1 MEAEPFPVVE
11 DAAKFRG
18 EVAQRIVRE
27 FHRVRG
33 EHRRGHRADLYAHAG
48 EDRDR
53 HRQRRAP
60 ETRHIVD
67 RGDSGDWIAHSETPG
82 KGLDGGKTSEEGFS
96 FPRPLS
102 LPKTFDLFK
111 GGKPH
116 CFSGGRSLPYRELQI
131 KILKTGQKQSSSKE
145 QVCYDVFQAR
155 SANFPLP
162 PPIFSYI
169 STAFFRAATS
179 AGVSSRASPGF
190 MTPRRKGPCATRTSR
205 RMVRCRSRHMR
216 RIWRFRP

>member
-1 MEAEPFPVVE
+1 M
-11 DAAKFRG
+11 
-18 EVAQRIVRE
+18 
-27 FHRVRG
+27 
-33 EHRRGHRADLYAHAG
+33 
-48 EDRDR
+48 
-53 HRQRRAP
+53 
-60 ETRHIVD
+60 D

-82 KGLDGGKTSEEGFS
+82 KGLDGGGKAFFRRVSL
-96 FPRPLS
+96 PRTPS

-111 GGKPH
+111 EGEPY
-116 CFSGGRSLPYRELQI
+116 CFSEGRSFPYRGRQI
-131 KILKTGQKQSSSKE
+131 KIPETGQKQFSSKE

>member
-1 MEAEPFPVVE
+1 MCIR
-11 DAAKFRG
+11 DS
-18 EVAQRIVRE
+18 
-27 FHRVRG
+27 
-33 EHRRGHRADLYAHAG
+33 LYAHAG

-111 GGKPH
+111 G
-116 CFSGGRSLPYRELQI
+116 CLLY
-131 KILKTGQKQSSSKE
+131 T
-145 QVCYDVFQAR
+145 
-155 SANFPLP
+155 
-162 PPIFSYI
+162 
-169 STAFFRAATS
+169 
-179 AGVSSRASPGF
+179 SRAGRPHEGDALPGLYRKRNAPERGRALIAVVQAHVTEGQLAERLVQRQRASAF
-190 MTPRRKGPCATRTSR
+190 GLEGRRC
-205 RMVRCRSRHMR
+205 V
-216 RIWRFRP
+216 

>member
-1 MEAEPFPVVE
+1 M
-11 DAAKFRG
+11 
-18 EVAQRIVRE
+18 
-27 FHRVRG
+27 
-33 EHRRGHRADLYAHAG
+33 
-48 EDRDR
+48 
-53 HRQRRAP
+53 
-60 ETRHIVD
+60 D

-82 KGLDGGKTSEEGFS
+82 KGLDGGGKPFFRRVSL
-96 FPRPLS
+96 PRTPS

-111 GGKPH
+111 EGEPYCFQKAEVSHTGGGK
-116 CFSGGRSLPYRELQI
+116 SRSR
-131 KILKTGQKQSSSKE
+131 KRVKNNFHQKNKCVMMFFRQDP
-145 QVCYDVFQAR
+145 QTF
-155 SANFPLP
+155 P

-169 STAFFRAATS
+169 STAFFRASTS